1 MNHLADIPVPHP
13 KDPETPMPSPDDRN
27 LFGGL
32 EPELRERI
40 KERMPQKVG
49 AKRAAM
55 ATLGLLVMIAGG
67 LGLVAG
73 VLCLWFANISAVV
86 RDFPREAEMFDVAS
100 TVLMVAGPLSCTL
113 GYWLW
118 RKASDRP
125 RRDGQK
131 R

>member
-1 MNHLADIPVPHP
+1 
-13 KDPETPMPSPDDRN
+13 MPSPDDRT

-32 EPELRERI
+32 EPELKERI

-49 AKRAAM
+49 AKRAALG
-55 ATLGLLVMIAGG
+55 TLGLLGMVAGG
-67 LGLVAG
+67 LGLIAG
-73 VLCLWFANISAVV
+73 VLCLWIGNIGAVV
-86 RDFPREAEMFDVAS
+86 RDFPREAEMFDWAS
-100 TVLMVAGPLSCTL
+100 TVLLVAGPLCCTL

-125 RRDGQK
+125 RRESKK